1 MSDSGSRDYSKYLEW
16 IALEF
21 APLELATPTETLEQL
36 FENTVRYWN
45 TNSAYKIS
53 QVYAYPTL
61 TKRVQISNE
70 FKVVATVYPTMTTT
84 YIWNDHPLWTLM
96 GITVLDNVTSDLI
109 LMSEAFRNY
118 RQYVGTDFRWIY
130 EKSDDPN
137 VGGYLY
143 AVNVPAGCSALF
155 CVGTKRILPEEDI
168 KNEYILDWIQRYWKS
183 LVKQVEGNT
192 LRKGGIVGVQ
202 NDGQS
207 YVDEGKEE
215 AKELQEELQ
224 INGRWLTF
232 CLRH

>member
-1 MSDSGSRDYSKYLEW
+1 MSDSGARDYSKYLEW
-16 IALEF
+16 IANEF
-21 APLELATPTETLEQL
+21 APLELATPEETLCQL
-36 FENTVRYWN
+36 LENAIRYWN

-53 QVYAYPTL
+53 QVYAYPSA

-70 FKVVATVYPTMTTT
+70 FKVVAQVYPTLTTT

-118 RQYVGTDFRWIY
+118 RQYVGTDFRWMY
-130 EKSDDPN
+130 EKSADPD

-143 AVNVPAGCSALF
+143 AVNVPAGCSSLF
-155 CVGTKRILPEEDI
+155 CVGTKRILQAEDI
-168 KNEYILDWIQRYWKS
+168 KNEYILDWIYRYWKS

-192 LRKGGIVGVQ
+192 LRKGAIVGVVT
-202 NDGQS
+202 DGQVL
-207 YVDEGKEE
+207 VDEGKEE
-215 AKELQEELQ
+215 AAELKEELQ

-232 CLRH
+232 ALRH